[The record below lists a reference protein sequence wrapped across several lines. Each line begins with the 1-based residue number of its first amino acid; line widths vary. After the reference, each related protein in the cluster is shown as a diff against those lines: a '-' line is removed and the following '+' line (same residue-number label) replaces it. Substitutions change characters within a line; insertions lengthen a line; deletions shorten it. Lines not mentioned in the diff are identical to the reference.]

1 MEARMREIGG
11 STAIFFFT
19 SPSTDFCFGFFSSIN
34 ETLSTSRRG
43 GDEGFGTPFGGG
55 ALLVASLFCGSF
67 FFEASLVL
75 TAAGLGAAVLRAGS
89 FLPAVL
95 LLAFVAILFRQ
106 IFAHCSCILSR
117 ASFLRFL
124 LSMHRRV
131 DFLRF
136 GFFHA

>member
-11 STAIFFFT
+11 STAVFFFT

-43 GDEGFGTPFGGG
+43 AGEGFGTAFGGG
-55 ALLVASLFCGSF
+55 AVLVAGVSCGSF

-75 TAAGLGAAVLRAGS
+75 AAASLGAEVLRAGG

-95 LLAFVAILFRQ
+95 LVAFVAILFRK
-106 IFAHCSCILSR
+106 FFVHGSCILSR

-124 LSMHRRV
+124 LSMHCVV
-131 DFLRF
+131 DFLCF
-136 GFFHA
+136 GFLYA